1 MNSTSK
7 YSCAHRSHRTLV
19 GLREFLSA
27 CGSRISSL
35 EIDCTTETLV
45 RLSDLSAISENCK
58 FLDRLS
64 FTSFRMA
71 PDSLLDF
78 PVPFAPLK

>member
-1 MNSTSK
+1 M
-7 YSCAHRSHRTLV
+7 V
-19 GLREFLSA
+19 GLKEFLSA
-27 CGSRISSL
+27 CGGRISSL

-45 RLSDLSAISENCK
+45 RLSDLSAISESCK

-71 PDSLLDF
+71 PDNLTEF